1 MSSSLSLSNPLDAL
15 ILPRVLRWIAVVF
28 RQKSKCG
35 HLDAVD
41 GRPWTRLPAK
51 DLVAQLEREEGL
63 VVSVRRV
70 QRSLARLVEGGHLA
84 RCQRTKWWGQRDA
97 WFSWS
102 DEEWALQQ
110 HRPTAVARSSSA
122 SAQSD
127 RSRRSEASVPSPQ
140 DLSNPLLTQTTSKTE
155 RTSATSSLDGKG
167 ACVPLEGAS
176 KAQQAPTPRGKGKG
190 PSQDLQRAIQRA
202 NARGFAKAVGSRAV
216 ATPSLQ
222 TESWVEGDFR
232 FTRLPSGHVVKD
244 LLATAPIR

>member
-1 MSSSLSLSNPLDAL
+1 MLSSLSRSNPLDAL
-15 ILPRVLRWIAVVF
+15 VLSRVLRWIAVVF

-70 QRSLARLVEGGHLA
+70 QRSLCRLVEGGHLA

-110 HRPTAVARSSSA
+110 HRPTAVSRSSSV
-122 SAQSD
+122 SAQSV
-127 RSRRSEASVPSPQ
+127 RSRRSEASVPTPQ

-155 RTSATSSLDGKG
+155 RTSATSSPDGKG
-167 ACVPLEGAS
+167 ACAPLQRAS
-176 KAQQAPTPRGKGKG
+176 AGKQAPTPSREGKGALQ
-190 PSQDLQRAIQRA
+190 SLQRAVQRA

-216 ATPSLQ
+216 ATPSAQ

-232 FTRLPSGHVVKD
+232 FTRLPSGYVVKD
-244 LLATAPIR
+244 PLATAPLR